1 MPVNTMP
8 VNTMPVNTMPVNT
21 MPDDETVPRSGA
33 GHCAGTP
40 VDRAPEAGVLVA
52 PSPTGMCRG

>member
-1 MPVNTMP
+1 MP